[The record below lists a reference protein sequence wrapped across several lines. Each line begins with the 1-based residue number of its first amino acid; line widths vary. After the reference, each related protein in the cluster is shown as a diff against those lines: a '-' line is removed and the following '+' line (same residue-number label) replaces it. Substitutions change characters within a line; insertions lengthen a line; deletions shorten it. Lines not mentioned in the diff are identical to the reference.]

1 MGDRQRVELA
11 KTRKMVEGELEPTH
25 VIQESHVFGYKNKPR
40 PFSVHKIY
48 VQIFHILKNS
58 YRIVSLFR

>member
-48 VQIFHILKNS
+48 VQIFHI
-58 YRIVSLFR
+58 